1 MIHSVRWRLFLSFL
15 LVIVVAVGA
24 VAVFVSRTTSNE
36 VERYETQNL
45 RCSHRPRGRA
55 AGQPTTWSARAGPA
69 SSR

>member
-24 VAVFVSRTTSNE
+24 VAVFVSRTTSGE
-36 VERYETQNL
+36 VQRYET
-45 RCSHRPRGRA
+45 RTYDVRIHRVGTLLA
-55 AGQPTTWSARAGPA
+55 AYYMEEGSWTG